1 MLSCVSRE
9 RWQIEMHN
17 VTLNSVCHT
26 LSYKVTPLTLTHFE
40 SQISEPILNLTD
52 LVTFVLKVLLNYNV
66 P

>member
-1 MLSCVSRE
+1 
-9 RWQIEMHN
+9 MHN
-17 VTLNSVCHT
+17 VTLNSVCHI

-52 LVTFVLKVLLNYNV
+52 LDLVTFVLKVLLNYNV